1 MTLKCNNL
9 AGKVVLVTGGSSGIG
24 RATCEAFAAQG
35 ARVAIHAFRGLER
48 ARAVEEQI
56 RQAGGSA
63 EVFCADLSRGP
74 EIDRLVPDV
83 LSAFGSLD
91 VLVNNAGDP
100 LRRVPF
106 VDVDE
111 ELLDRTLAVNFK
123 GPFLLCRHAVE
134 PLAATGGTIINVSS
148 ALTRRSGAGQ
158 NLHYACAKGAINTLT
173 AGLAAELG
181 PKGIRVNCVAPG
193 VVDTELQKRLSDPQ
207 RLMESTS
214 RQILKRAARPQEIA
228 SVIVFLASSAAS
240 FITGQI
246 IYVDGG

>member
-35 ARVAIHAFRGLER
+35 ARVAIHAFRGVER
-48 ARAVEEQI
+48 ARAVEKQI
-56 RQAGGSA
+56 RQTGGSA

-134 PLAATGGTIINVSS
+134 PLAATGGTIINVST